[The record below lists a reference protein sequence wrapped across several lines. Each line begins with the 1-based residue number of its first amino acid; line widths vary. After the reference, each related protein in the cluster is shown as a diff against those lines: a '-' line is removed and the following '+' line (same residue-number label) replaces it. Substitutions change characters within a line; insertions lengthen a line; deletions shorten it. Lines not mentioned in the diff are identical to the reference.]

1 MVSKIVQF
9 YWSHTEGE
17 KELRRRNIKRETE
30 RDRENKKEPTTKRK
44 EAVEKKASQLM
55 KAPNTQQRGRI
66 NFTIVLGETL

>member
-44 EAVEKKASQLM
+44 EAVEKGLS
-55 KAPNTQQRGRI
+55 I
-66 NFTIVLGETL
+66 DESS